1 MPSPYYTGILNWLRS
16 NHQCPVCR
24 YSLEIENNS
33 SSAQEITN
41 WVCPLCEM
49 NVQEFSCRCGCQQN
63 VIATA
68 DEVASDLF
76 NQIEDLFFKCVDYS
90 RTKIDCDDSNRYES
104 LSKEISSLLINRD
117 MKFLKMTNWDISFG
131 VENLLR
137 SALDT
142 QNEIRFHSGSVGVNS
157 RGLLSI
163 LFNRIK
169 TKIKAAYGINNSL
182 AYSGLLALD
191 SNFQLCPL
199 CNIDMSVNDCS
210 FCGFVKSSLEFSLS
224 HKNTTFLSIKNKI
237 LEISSLH
244 HSQSLIENDMD
255 FKIKFDA
262 FIEREEMYLLLNG
275 NFKLYK
281 LIYHLLD
288 SIRKNKAPV
297 KFYGIKSVDL
307 NTMGVYA
314 VLINYLIN
322 ELSSNDQYVFENPY
336 YSSSEHNIILQNG
349 IFPMSSATKIFIEKH
364 YDILLVIANLIVF
377 NGKDLE
383 WVINYFKIFN
393 FDNKNLLLCI
403 YFFHIKFYITEY
415 ILPFF
420 EENKYHINKP
430 IYLMRHH
437 KVRDVTRLTESLD
450 QANASFL
457 EVLLG
462 VIQQY
467 ETLPSSG
474 EKVLSKLFN
483 LY

>member
-1 MPSPYYTGILNWLRS
+1 MVKYFHLLFLLYSLEFKLCYHHIYAGILNWLRS

-33 SSAQEITN
+33 SSAQETLS
-41 WVCPLCEM
+41 WLCPLCEM

-90 RTKIDCDDSNRYES
+90 RVKINGDDSSRYES

-117 MKFLKMTNWDISFG
+117 MKFLKITNWDISFG

-142 QNEIRFHSGSVGVNS
+142 PNEIRFHSGSVGVNS

-169 TKIKAAYGINNSL
+169 TKIKAAYDINNSL
-182 AYSGLLALD
+182 GFSQSLVID
-191 SNFQLCPL
+191 FNFQSCPL

-210 FCGFVKSSLEFSLS
+210 CCGFVKTSLEFSLS

-237 LEISSLH
+237 LEISSIDH
-244 HSQSLIENDMD
+244 TPSLIENDMD
-255 FKIKFDA
+255 FKIKFDE
-262 FIEREEMYLLLNG
+262 FIETEEMYLLLNG

-288 SIRKNKAPV
+288 SIRKNKSPV
-297 KFYGIKSVDL
+297 IFYGIKSIDL

-314 VLINYLIN
+314 VLINYLIG
-322 ELSSNDQYVFENPY
+322 ELSSNYRYVFEKPY
-336 YSSSEHNIILQNG
+336 YSSSEHNAIPQHG
-349 IFPMSSATKIFIEKH
+349 IFPMSSVTKVFIEKH

-377 NGKDLE
+377 NGKDFE
-383 WVINYFKIFN
+383 WVINYFIKN
-393 FDNKNLLLCI
+393 F
-403 YFFHIKFYITEY
+403 
-415 ILPFF
+415 
-420 EENKYHINKP
+420 
-430 IYLMRHH
+430 
-437 KVRDVTRLTESLD
+437 
-450 QANASFL
+450 
-457 EVLLG
+457 
-462 VIQQY
+462 
-467 ETLPSSG
+467 
-474 EKVLSKLFN
+474 
-483 LY
+483 